1 MKIKELDQG
10 ECMKSTIT
18 SKFQTTI
25 PKAVREKLGISI
37 HDSLEWEVEKGRV
50 IVSPV
55 RGNFLRYQGS
65 VKIGAGD
72 VGADIRAAR
81 ERQANKY

>member
-1 MKIKELDQG
+1 MN
-10 ECMKSTIT
+10 STIT

-25 PKAVREKLGISI
+25 PKAVREKLGIAI
-37 HDSLEWEVEKGRV
+37 HDSLKWEVEMGRV

-55 RGNFLRYQGS
+55 RGDFLRYLGS

-72 VGADIRAAR
+72 ISADIQTAR
-81 ERQANKY
+81 EGQADKYR

>member
-1 MKIKELDQG
+1 MN
-10 ECMKSTIT
+10 STIT
-18 SKFQTTI
+18 TKFQTTI

-37 HDSLEWEVEKGRV
+37 HDSLKWEVEKGRV

-55 RGNFLRYQGS
+55 RGDFLRYQGS

-72 VGADIRAAR
+72 ISADIQTAR
-81 ERQANKY
+81 ERQTDKYR